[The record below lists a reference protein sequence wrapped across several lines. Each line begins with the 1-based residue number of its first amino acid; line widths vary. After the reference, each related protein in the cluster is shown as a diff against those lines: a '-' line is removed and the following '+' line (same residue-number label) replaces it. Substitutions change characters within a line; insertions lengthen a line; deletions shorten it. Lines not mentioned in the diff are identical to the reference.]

1 MPMPQGLELPAG
13 LCAAKRR
20 GNIDHNGKMEWSMPY
35 SEQTVQSVRPWSDK
49 TFSFTLSRP
58 QDFSFENG
66 EFVTIGL
73 KREGKLVARAYSI
86 VSTADH
92 DHLEFL
98 SIHVPDGPLTSHLV
112 HIRPGD
118 SVWVNNKTTGTLTL
132 THVLPGRTLYLLAT
146 GTGLAPFMSL
156 IRDPQ
161 LYDRFEH
168 VVLVHSVRT
177 VAELAYRDEI
187 EAMGQPRLY
196 YVPTVTREPFPT
208 PERGSDLFRSGMLS
222 QRVGLPVPSP
232 ELDRVMI
239 CGNPDMTRELTRH
252 LKDTGWTLT
261 NHRGIGNFTTEFAF
275 VVHHE

>member
-1 MPMPQGLELPAG
+1 
-13 LCAAKRR
+13 
-20 GNIDHNGKMEWSMPY
+20 MPY

-73 KREGKLVARAYSI
+73 KCEGKLVARAYSI

-92 DHLEFL
+92 DQLEFL
-98 SIHVPDGPLTSHLV
+98 SIHVPDGPLTSQLV

-118 SVWVNNKTTGTLTL
+118 SVWVNSKATGSLTL

-156 IRDPQ
+156 IRDPG
-161 LYDRFEH
+161 LYARYEN

-177 VAELAYRDEI
+177 VAELAYRAEI
-187 EAMGQPRLY
+187 EAMDNPQLY
-196 YVPTVTREPFPT
+196 YVPTVTREPFPV
-208 PERGSDLFRSGMLS
+208 PERGGDLFRTGALS
-222 QRVGLPVPSP
+222 QRLGLPAPAP
-232 ELDRVMI
+232 EHDRVMI
-239 CGNPDMTRELTRH
+239 CGNPAMTRELTH
-252 LKDTGWTLT
+252 YLKDTGWTMT
-261 NHRGIGNFTTEFAF
+261 NHRGVGNFTTEVAF